1 MGAVSAVA
9 HPSEPAARA
18 DNEPKRV
25 AILMPAY
32 NATASINRAV
42 ESLVNGT
49 YPCDIYI
56 VDDGSEVPVTQVL
69 NDYPRVKVIRLPKNA
84 GVVNARNVGL
94 EEILKHPYD
103 YVACLDADDAS
114 YPDRI
119 ATEVAFLDSHPEIG
133 AVGAWVNH
141 VDDESGRPLFI
152 ERNPESPK
160 DIKSALNYN
169 SAVAH
174 STAMFPAAVL
184 RQVGGYSEHYPVAED
199 YELFRRIT
207 QRYPIANIPSVLV
220 TRNVSPNSLSFKF
233 RRKQLR
239 DRLRIQL
246 RYFNA
251 LEPSAW
257 AGLLKTL
264 LLLAVPVSVIMK
276 LKEYVQ
282 PVA

>member
-1 MGAVSAVA
+1 
-9 HPSEPAARA
+9 
-18 DNEPKRV
+18 
-25 AILMPAY
+25 MPAY
-32 NATASINRAV
+32 NVGEAINRAV
-42 ESLVNGT
+42 GSLVNGT

-56 VDDGSEVPVTQVL
+56 VDDGSDVPVSKVL
-69 NDYPRVKVIRLPKNA
+69 RDFPGVKLIRLPKNA

-94 EEILKHPYD
+94 AEILKHPYD
-103 YVACLDADDAS
+103 YVACLDADDVS

-119 ATEVAFLDSHPEIG
+119 ANEVEFLDSHPEIA

-141 VDDESGRPLFI
+141 VDEASGRALFV
-152 ERNPESPK
+152 ERNPESPEE
-160 DIKSALNYN
+160 IKSALNYN

-174 STAMFPAAVL
+174 STAMFSAPVL
-184 RQVGGYSEHYPVAED
+184 RQLGGYSVKYPVAED
-199 YELFRRIT
+199 YEMFRRIAEL
-207 QRYPIANIPSVLV
+207 YPIANLPSVLV
-220 TRNVSPNSLSFKF
+220 ERHISPNCLSFKH
-233 RRKQLR
+233 RRGQLR

-257 AGLLKTL
+257 VGVLKTL

-282 PVA
+282 PAG